1 MISSPADR
9 DKLKK
14 AIIELSDSMTRVD
27 AEKDFQKEAV
37 NAICDEIQVDK
48 KHVKKLATIYH
59 KQTITQVKTDN
70 SDLEALY
77 TEIFG

>member
-1 MISSPADR
+1 MISNPADR

-37 NAICDEIQVDK
+37 NAVCEEIQVDK
-48 KHVKKLATIYH
+48 KHVKKLASIYH
-59 KQTITQVKTDN
+59 KQIITQVKTEN